1 MKLSNGMLYTGITNH
16 INRRMNMHRLG
27 RGSKLVAA
35 HLPFELVY
43 LESSTNRSEA
53 TKRELQIKKLNRTKK
68 LELIKK

>member
-1 MKLSNGMLYTGITNH
+1 
-16 INRRMNMHRLG
+16 MNMHRLG